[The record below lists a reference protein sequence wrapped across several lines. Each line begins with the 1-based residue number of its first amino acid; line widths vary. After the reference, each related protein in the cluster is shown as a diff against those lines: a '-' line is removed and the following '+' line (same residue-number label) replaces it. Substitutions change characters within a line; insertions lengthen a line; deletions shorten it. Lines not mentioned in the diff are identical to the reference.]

1 MNKKAIKNFAIWAR
15 NTLIKDTMYK
25 ARLLGVSAEGIQE
38 PLPNSTKDMQF
49 FDVGTDT
56 PYSISG
62 SAVSQRRS
70 FVTALRQKA
79 AQSEYEKAYRA
90 MMEEV
95 AYTWFNRLIAIRFM
109 EVNGYLPSG
118 IRVLS
123 SESGKWEPDIVTTP
137 FEADL
142 PFTEEEEIE
151 ISRLKRENQSD
162 TVFQLLFIKQCNA
175 LHDILP
181 QLFETTADYTELLLN
196 ISITDQDG
204 VVCRLIH
211 DIDEADFDVSR
222 GGQVEII
229 GWLYQYYN
237 TELKDETSKLLK
249 KNVKVTKE
257 RLPSATQLFT
267 PDWIVRYMVENSL
280 GRMWIQGHME
290 SPSQEEAMAK
300 EFGWQYYIPEAAQEP
315 DVEAKLQDIRK
326 EYSKLRPEDLTVID
340 PCMGSGHILVYAFD
354 VLMQI
359 YRVNGYS
366 DRDAAELILERNLY
380 GLDIDDRAFQLAYFS
395 VLMKARQYSRR
406 VLTHHPRI
414 HLCAIAESSSLQKW
428 SDLSGHDFAVEQ
440 LDLDSQ
446 FIDMADY
453 LIDTFRDAKEYGS
466 LLRVER
472 RDYSDLLDYIRRIQD
487 EGGNLLMEAWIN
499 DIAKH
504 MPKLIE
510 QADLLSCHYDV
521 VVTNPPY
528 MGSSDMNASL
538 SNYVKNNFKEY
549 KSDLFSAC
557 MVRFTEM
564 TKRLGYLGF
573 LSPYVWMF
581 ISSYEK
587 LRQYFIQEK
596 TIQTLI
602 QFEYSAF
609 EEATVPICTFVLQNS
624 CIPKKG
630 TYLCLTEYRGG
641 MEVQRQKAL
650 EAIAT
655 HDPKLYFE
663 TSADNFSKIPGS
675 PISYWASNNILD
687 VFRHV
692 LLNEVAKPRHGLAT
706 SDNNRFLRIWFE
718 INVSKASLFEK
729 CNMKMKW
736 FPINKG
742 GSYRKWY
749 GNLEWVINYENDG
762 KELKDFAIS
771 IYKCSS
777 RTIQNTQFYFKEG
790 LTWSALTSRKFS
802 VRWTDKG
809 AIFGSG
815 GYYAFVNKHYLKY
828 ILALLNSNV
837 IALLIAAVSQTLN
850 YEVGHIKSLPVIL
863 DEDSIVK
870 INQLTDECIDIS
882 KQDWDSFETSWDFV
896 HHPLVDLAVFQST
909 KATLSQQ
916 YVVYK
921 AACETRF
928 ETLKN
933 NEEELNRIFIDIYGL
948 QDELTSDVAD
958 KDVTVARVYD
968 TKEDIPPSM
977 KGNKYVLTKRDV
989 VKSLLSYAVGCLF
1002 GRYSLDVDGLAY
1014 AGGDWDA
1021 SKYATFIPDMDNV
1034 IPITDTEYF
1043 KDDIVGLFCAWLKK
1057 VYGADTLEENLS
1069 FIADALN
1076 GKSVTSRDV
1085 IRSYFL
1091 KEFYKDHCKTYK
1103 KRPIYWFFDSG
1114 KENGFKALIYL
1125 HRYDADTIG
1134 KVRVEYLHKM
1144 ERIYENET
1152 ARMQDIID
1160 HTDSA
1165 REKTRATKT
1174 KEKLQK
1180 QRKECR
1186 DYDEKLAH
1194 LAADRIAID
1203 LDDGVKV
1210 NYEKIQT
1217 ARDGKKY
1224 QILAKI

>member
-1 MNKKAIKNFAIWAR
+1 MNKTAIKSFAIWAR

-25 ARLLGVSAEGIQE
+25 ARLLGVSADGIQE

-62 SAVSQRRS
+62 SAVQQRRG

-79 AQSEYEKAYRA
+79 AQSEYETAYRTL
-90 MMEEV
+90 MEEM

-142 PFTEEEEIE
+142 PFTEDEEIE
-151 ISRLKRENQSD
+151 ISHLKRENQND
-162 TVFQLLFIKQCNA
+162 TVFRLLFIKQCNA

-181 QLFETTADYTELLLN
+181 QLFETIDDYTELLLN

-204 VVCRLIH
+204 VVCRLVH

-237 TELKDETSKLLK
+237 TELKDETFKLLN

-290 SPSQEEAMAK
+290 NPGQEEIMAK
-300 EFGWQYYIPEAAQEP
+300 EFGWQYYIPEAVQEP
-315 DVEAKLQDIRK
+315 EVEAKLQDIRR

-359 YRVNGYS
+359 YRANGYS
-366 DRDAAELILERNLY
+366 DRDAVELILEHNLY

-395 VLMKARQYSRR
+395 ILMKARQYSRR
-406 VLTHHPRI
+406 ILAHHPRV
-414 HLCAIAESSSLQKW
+414 HLCAIAESDGLQKW

-446 FIDMADY
+446 FIDTADY

-466 LLRVER
+466 LLRVEQ
-472 RDYSDLLDYIRRIQD
+472 RDYSGLLDYIWRIQA
-487 EGGNLLMEAWIN
+487 EGGNLLMAAWIN
-499 DIAKH
+499 NIAKQ

-510 QADLLSCHYDV
+510 QADLLSRRYDV

-528 MGSSDMNASL
+528 MGGSNMDAAL
-538 SNYVKNNFKEY
+538 SKYVKKEY
-549 KSDLFSAC
+549 SDSKSDLFACFIDRGNAFVKSNGLNC
-557 MVRFTEM
+557 MVTM
-564 TKRLGYLGF
+564 QSWMF
-573 LSPYVWMF
+573 LSSF
-581 ISSYEK
+581 EK
-587 LRQYFIQEK
+587 MRTEILNTK
-596 TIQTLI
+596 TIINLMHMESMVMGIAFGTAVTILCNQVIKRFKSTYI
-602 QFEYSAF
+602 QIKLQDIIDNEPKCFP
-609 EEATVPICTFVLQNS
+609 VPGNRFNQV
-624 CIPKKG
+624 
-630 TYLCLTEYRGG
+630 
-641 MEVQRQKAL
+641 
-650 EAIAT
+650 
-655 HDPKLYFE
+655 
-663 TSADNFSKIPGS
+663 SADNFSKIPGS
-675 PISYWASNNILD
+675 PIAYWVSKRFLSIYSHPSLYDYTISDGQN
-687 VFRHV
+687 V
-692 LLNEVAKPRHGLAT
+692 T
-706 SDNNRFLRIWFE
+706 SDNSRFVRFFWE
-718 INVSKASLFEK
+718 VNVNWINTGK
-729 CNMKMKW
+729 KW
-736 FPINKG
+736 RLYAKG
-742 GSYRKWY
+742 GKYRKWY
-749 GNLEWVINYENDG
+749 GNIMDIVDWSPT
-762 KELKDFAIS
+762 AIS
-771 IYKCSS
+771 FYHKEPSARVLPEYLWYKKGI
-777 RTIQNTQFYFKEG
+777 TWG
-790 LTWSALTSRKFS
+790 LITSNIPSFRFLPDNA
-802 VRWTDKG
+802 TFDKG
-809 AIFGSG
+809 GSSIFIKNEDNLCYFLG
-815 GYYAFVNKHYLKY
+815 
-828 ILALLNSNV
+828 LLNSVVFLNIV
-837 IALLIAAVSQTLN
+837 KLLNPTLN
-850 YEVGHIKSLPVIL
+850 FQVRDIRSMPVIIKKR
-863 DEDSIVK
+863 ERVNSIVK
-870 INQLTDECIDIS
+870 CVCTYSQ
-882 KQDWDSFETSWDFV
+882 QDWDSFETSWDFV
-896 HHPLVDLAVFQST
+896 RHPLVYLAEPQLA
-909 KATLSQQ
+909 KATLAHR
-916 YVVYK
+916 YEAYK
-921 AACETRF
+921 AACEARF
-928 ETLKN
+928 NTLKN

-948 QDELTSDVAD
+948 QDELTPDVAD
-958 KDVTVARVYD
+958 KDVTVTRVYD
-968 TKEDIPPSM
+968 AKEDIPEPM
-977 KGNKYVLTKRDV
+977 KGNNYVLTKQDV
-989 VKSLLSYAVGCLF
+989 VKSLLSYAVGCMF
-1002 GRYSLDVDGLAY
+1002 GRYSLDGDGLAY
-1014 AGGDWDA
+1014 AGGDWDD
-1021 SKYATFIPDMDNV
+1021 SKYTTFIPDKDNV

-1043 KDDIVGLFCAWLKK
+1043 KDDVVGLFCAWLKK
-1057 VYGADTLEENLS
+1057 VYGADTLEANLS
-1069 FIADALN
+1069 FIADALD
-1076 GKSVTSRDV
+1076 GRGATSRDV

-1103 KRPIYWFFDSG
+1103 KRPIYWLFDSG
-1114 KENGFKALIYL
+1114 KQNGFKALVYL

-1152 ARMQDIID
+1152 ARMQDIMD

-1194 LAADRIAID
+1194 LAADRITID